1 MKKIYLDYNAT
12 TPVAP
17 SVVDSMQPFFTEHFG
32 NPSSGYSLGRAAAE
46 AIEDGRSKVASL
58 LGCDLE
64 EIIFTSGGT
73 EANHLAICGT
83 LFRVGPAAAGHMVIS
98 SIEHPAVTEPA
109 RFLER
114 LGYGL
119 TVVECDSNGYV
130 HPSTVEAALQDDTRL
145 VSIMHANNEVGTV
158 QPIRQIAEICH
169 GRDILVHTDA
179 SQSAGKIHSMVD
191 ELGVDMLTIAGH
203 KLYGPKGVGALYVR
217 SGVALEPFLRGGG
230 QERGLRAGTENTPLI
245 VGLGQAAYLS
255 FNCLSET
262 IPRLTELR
270 DKLQNKLTDGIP
282 GLVVHA
288 EKVERL
294 PNTLSV
300 SFPGTS
306 GQEMLRRVPEM
317 CASTGSACH
326 SGSEMQSVT
335 LTAMRVDLEIIRGT
349 VRLSL
354 GWNTSE
360 EDLDRAANLLLDA
373 WEMLTTQ
380 SA

>member
-270 DKLQNKLTDGIP
+270 DKLQNKLTGGIP

>member
-73 EANHLAICGT
+73 EANNLAICGT

-109 RFLER
+109 RFMER

-255 FNCLSET
+255 FNCLNET

>member
-255 FNCLSET
+255 FNCLNET

-270 DKLQNKLTDGIP
+270 DKLQKKLTDGIP

-326 SGSEMQSVT
+326 SGAEMQSVT

>member
-73 EANHLAICGT
+73 EANNLAICGT

-109 RFLER
+109 RFMER

-255 FNCLSET
+255 FNCLKET

-270 DKLQNKLTDGIP
+270 DKLQKKLTDGIP
-282 GLVVHA
+282 DLVVHA

>member
-179 SQSAGKIHSMVD
+179 CQSAGKIHSMVD